1 MLDIYVV
8 YCITVYLILCDSY
21 LLLLLQ
27 HYCPVIF
34 IFVEIAGQI
43 KGMRDESTK
52 PTYGCQVTIHSE
64 QEKQMLKIYR
74 KKRRGRGNV
83 RNEEMKGIPGKT
95 LLILTPKSWDCRG
108 EHLSLSPLSLSLSL
122 SLSPLSL
129 SLSLSLSL
137 RVQALLHISV
147 WPVERER
154 ERKLDKLLSGAF
166 AEGIFS

>member
-1 MLDIYVV
+1 MLYIYVV

-34 IFVEIAGQI
+34 IFVEIVGQI

-74 KKRRGRGNV
+74 K
-83 RNEEMKGIPGKT
+83 EEK
-95 LLILTPKSWDCRG
+95 
-108 EHLSLSPLSLSLSL
+108 
-122 SLSPLSL
+122 
-129 SLSLSLSL
+129 
-137 RVQALLHISV
+137 
-147 WPVERER
+147 R
-154 ERKLDKLLSGAF
+154 ERKREKRGD
-166 AEGIFS
+166 EGDTWENSFNFDPKELRLQR

>member
-1 MLDIYVV
+1 MLYIYVV

-34 IFVEIAGQI
+34 IFVEIVGQI

-74 KKRRGRGNV
+74 KEEKRERKREKRGDEGDTWENSF
-83 RNEEMKGIPGKT
+83 NFD
-95 LLILTPKSWDCRG
+95 PKELRLQRWA
-108 EHLSLSPLSLSLSL
+108 PVSLSLCL
-122 SLSPLSL
+122 SVFLFHYVNKHLYISECG
-129 SLSLSLSL
+129 
-137 RVQALLHISV
+137 LLK
-147 WPVERER
+147 RER